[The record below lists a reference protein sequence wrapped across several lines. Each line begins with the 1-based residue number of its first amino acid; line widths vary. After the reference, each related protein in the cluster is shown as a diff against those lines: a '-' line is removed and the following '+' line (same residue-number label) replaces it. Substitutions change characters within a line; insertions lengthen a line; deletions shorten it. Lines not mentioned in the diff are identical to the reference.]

1 MLIVRHLQ
9 EQIVRAIMRNEMK
22 LAYDIQRKPVTSFE
36 GTALDV
42 RQVCTSSRY
51 TGEGKPIKGIRYKTY
66 ISRFADDIGEP
77 V

>member
-51 TGEGKPIKGIRYKTY
+51 TG
-66 ISRFADDIGEP
+66 
-77 V
+77 